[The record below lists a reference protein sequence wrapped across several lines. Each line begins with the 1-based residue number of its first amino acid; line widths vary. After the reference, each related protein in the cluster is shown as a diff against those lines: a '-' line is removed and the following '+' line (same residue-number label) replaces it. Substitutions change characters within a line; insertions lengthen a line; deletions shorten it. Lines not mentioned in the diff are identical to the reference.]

1 MCFHLSLSQ
10 KAVNLENRYK
20 SKFEQGYEQIF
31 HANAFT
37 LPNYPVVS
45 TENHSTFQFYS
56 WGLKPSWAKDD
67 KIRTKTI
74 NARSETVFEK
84 PSFRNSIMRKRCL
97 VPVTGFFENQTVGK
111 EKFPYIIKLK
121 SEEIFSLGGIWSE
134 WTDKTTGEILKS
146 FSILTITANELMSEI
161 HNLKKRMPLIL
172 NKTDEEKWIDLNLKR
187 NELEQL
193 FKPYKSDDM
202 KAHRVSKDLNKP
214 RIYTNKVEILNE
226 ITNESGMF

>member
-10 KAVNLENRYK
+10 KAINLENRYK
-20 SKFEQGYEQIF
+20 SEFEQDYQQIY

-37 LPNYPVVS
+37 LPNYPVIS
-45 TENHSTFQFYS
+45 SDNQNTFQYYS
-56 WGLKPSWAKDD
+56 LGLKPSWAKDD

-84 PSFRNSIMRKRCL
+84 PSFRNSIMKKRCL

-111 EKFPYIIKLK
+111 EKLPYIIKIK
-121 SEEIFSLGGIWSE
+121 SDEIFSLAGIWSE
-134 WTDKTTGEILKS
+134 WTNQTTGEILKS

-172 NKTDEEKWIDLNLKR
+172 NKTDENKWLDLSLER
-187 NELEQL
+187 NKIEQL
-193 FKPYKSDDM
+193 FKPYNDDDM
-202 KAHRVSKDLNKP
+202 TAHRISKDLNKSS
-214 RIYTNKVEILNE
+214 IYTNNKEILND
-226 ITNESGMF
+226 ITQEPGLF